1 MRLKTKNK
9 MLAILDEL
17 RRKVRRAG
25 ARGERRLFTDIR
37 QQIAMLH
44 HVADEGMTREER
56 AAFDDIFIGMEQA
69 LDALPQVPEAGV
81 MQETAELLGGLVQ
94 YLMGKVQAARTK
106 KLIVF
111 LPYKAAMWD
120 SLESI
125 WMAADRDRE
134 HCQAMVIPIP
144 YADRNPDGTAARWHY
159 EIDQFPKYVPVVH
172 CNTVDLAALH
182 PDVIFIHNPY
192 DDHNIVTSVDMKYY
206 SSRLKHYTEDLV
218 YVPYFV
224 SGETVQEH
232 FCKVPGVINADHVI
246 VQDENIKEQYENYYP
261 GGHPPKGKFLA
272 LGSPKFDK
280 VRSAK
285 REDYHLPP
293 DWQRI
298 VEGKKAVLYNT
309 TLTAMLEHTDVFCEK
324 IRDVFQTFQGRDDV
338 ALWWRPHPL
347 LAATFESMHPER
359 YGEYQQ
365 LVKDYQAAGWGIYD
379 DTADLDR
386 AIACTDAYY
395 GDGSSLVP
403 LYEATGKAILLQ
415 SYEDLEK
422 QKEAEAQPEAA
433 QDAT

>member
-125 WMAADRDRE
+125 WVAADRDRE

-246 VQDENIKEQYENYYP
+246 VQDENIKEQYEKNYP

-422 QKEAEAQPEAA
+422 QKAAEAQPEAA
-433 QDAT
+433 QDAM